1 MLDVVC
7 YQEDLWTVEPVKQRG
22 VSLQLTSAVL
32 TPMRRAHDLPIL
44 IGEPFIV
51 TAQRN
56 QETGPTWD
64 RNIRCQLG
72 NNRPGAV
79 QADPC
84 FERKLPIEK
93 LGGGNSKICYFYPDP

>member
-1 MLDVVC
+1 MLDFVC

-79 QADPC
+79 QADH
-84 FERKLPIEK
+84 PIRVSK
-93 LGGGNSKICYFYPDP
+93 GNLLGGGNSKICYFYPDP